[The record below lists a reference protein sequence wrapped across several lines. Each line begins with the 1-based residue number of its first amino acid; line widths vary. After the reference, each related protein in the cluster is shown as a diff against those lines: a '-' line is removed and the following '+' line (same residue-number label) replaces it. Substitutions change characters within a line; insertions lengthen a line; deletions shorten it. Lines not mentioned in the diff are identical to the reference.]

1 MKDFFGNAVVL
12 LVYVY
17 MITSQIMTVY
27 FWYMMVKHGDSF
39 LAAIFWYPI
48 VAEIKGI
55 LWIFF
60 IC

>member
-1 MKDFFGNAVVL
+1 MKDFLETALGL
-12 LVYVY
+12 LFAVY

-55 LWIFF
+55 PWIFF
-60 IC
+60 IW